1 MGDKKPP
8 GGQLGQKSSDLQEK
22 ILGPDYNY
30 SKQIKAPSEMGMSS
44 NGSFETLADD
54 IGGLIAYVD
63 VLVTGRGKASHT
75 GKPLGTKFFLP
86 TVMKCKDQA
95 TGKDVV
101 RSIYVNN
108 IPDGSIPFV
117 SQGMGGAT
125 FTEFE
130 GLLPGVLSNI
140 AQINPM
146 QILSA
151 FTNGPSPKCQAI
163 TLETVDSN
171 NQSSVATA
179 YVSNTDIEN
188 MNPDWFSAPGQTS
201 KPHIESFAT
210 MGSQSSLLEPKT
222 LQGSKIDYSRMPNDF
237 FIKIYL
243 SSLGLLGLYIFLK
256 TILRRRLK

>member
-8 GGQLGQKSSDLQEK
+8 GGQLGQKASDLQAK

-30 SKQIKAPSEMGMSS
+30 SKQIKAPADMGMSS
-44 NGSFETLADD
+44 AGNFETLADD
-54 IGGLIAYVD
+54 IGGLMAYVN
-63 VLVTGRGKASHT
+63 VLVTGKGKASRT
-75 GKPLGTKFFLP
+75 GRPLGTKFFLP
-86 TVMKCKDQA
+86 TVMKCKDQL
-95 TGKDVV
+95 TGKKVV

-108 IPDGSIPFV
+108 IPDGSIPFI
-117 SQGMGGAT
+117 SGGMGAVS
-125 FTEFE
+125 FDEFK
-130 GLLPGVLSNI
+130 GLLPGVMSNI

-146 QILSA
+146 QILSS

-171 NQSSVATA
+171 NVSSVATA

-201 KPHIESFAT
+201 KPKIESFAT
-210 MGSQSSLLEPKT
+210 MGSQSSLLGPKT
-222 LQGSKIDYSRMPNDF
+222 LQGSKIDYSRMPDDF
-237 FIKIYL
+237 FVKIYL

-256 TILRRRLK
+256 TMLRRRLK